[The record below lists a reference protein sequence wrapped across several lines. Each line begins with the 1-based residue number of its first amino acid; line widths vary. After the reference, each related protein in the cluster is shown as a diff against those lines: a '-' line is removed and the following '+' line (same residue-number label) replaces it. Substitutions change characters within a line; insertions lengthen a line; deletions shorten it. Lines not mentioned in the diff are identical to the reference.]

1 MGIEAAVKLTEGH
14 LESGLKMK
22 WETMTD
28 KRIKNNQINRAVAM
42 KLKERTI
49 GLEERRQK
57 FRVMLADEDAVY
69 ISQAYSLKETMEE
82 KHARMRIKAMKLK
95 EKREAERQAIVSQKL
110 DQQWQNQCEELR
122 SVLSRRHQDQVC
134 KERQHQLNMLAEIE
148 RERQSE
154 EAMYAELWERDRLAK
169 AAREEQ
175 ERAAAM
181 KRNYDMLDV
190 LQSQRRRNEIKKLG
204 QIEEINKE
212 KEMLIEDRIELAKE
226 LQKIKE
232 HDQTQRL
239 KYRKELRKQMETS
252 QIAQTRDKQE
262 ELALETKILQDVVLE
277 AEAEAKNEAMMKA
290 QRKIEE
296 ASYHEYLKKQR
307 NIDSERERK
316 IEIAIQKDV
325 ELMESKKAA
334 ERKRKKEARAS
345 YLQEVLT
352 CRKQQIQSREKER
365 QDERDETQRERARIN
380 KIIDEFAA
388 HQQAQK
394 EYTRNKNR
402 N

>member
-57 FRVMLADEDAVY
+57 LRVMLADEDAVY

-204 QIEEINKE
+204 QIE
-212 KEMLIEDRIELAKE
+212 
-226 LQKIKE
+226 E

>member
-1 MGIEAAVKLTEGH
+1 MG
-14 LESGLKMK
+14 
-22 WETMTD
+22 
-28 KRIKNNQINRAVAM
+28 
-42 KLKERTI
+42 
-49 GLEERRQK
+49 
-57 FRVMLADEDAVY
+57 
-69 ISQAYSLKETMEE
+69 
-82 KHARMRIKAMKLK
+82 
-95 EKREAERQAIVSQKL
+95 
-110 DQQWQNQCEELR
+110 
-122 SVLSRRHQDQVC
+122 
-134 KERQHQLNMLAEIE
+134 
-148 RERQSE
+148 
-154 EAMYAELWERDRLAK
+154 
-169 AAREEQ
+169 
-175 ERAAAM
+175 
-181 KRNYDMLDV
+181 
-190 LQSQRRRNEIKKLG
+190 
-204 QIEEINKE
+204 
-212 KEMLIEDRIELAKE
+212 ELAKG

-262 ELALETKILQDVVLE
+262 ELALETKIFQDVVLE
-277 AEAEAKNEAMMKA
+277 AEAGAKNEAMMKA
-290 QRKIEE
+290 QRKVEE
-296 ASYHEYLKKQR
+296 ASYHEYLKEQR

-402 N
+402 NYARDVLCQAAHSDKLKAKRKDLDQKEYEEGLKTEQAYESRLREVLERPYIQKSHPLRMNALSKGSN